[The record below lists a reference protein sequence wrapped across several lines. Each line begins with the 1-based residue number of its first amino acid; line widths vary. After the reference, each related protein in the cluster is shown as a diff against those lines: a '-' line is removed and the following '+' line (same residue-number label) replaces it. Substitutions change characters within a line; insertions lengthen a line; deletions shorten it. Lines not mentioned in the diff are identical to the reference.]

1 MIGAYNIGALRPIN
15 GPEIGAHTN
24 DIVSKS
30 FYPDYRLESDIFWRF
45 VEDANSAAFKTL
57 AADGPTSFFSFP
69 VYSSLS
75 ILGGNLFCTL
85 TDPDDTNFTIR
96 CTFKDVQDKVV

>member
-1 MIGAYNIGALRPIN
+1 MIGYYAIGALRPIN

-24 DIVSKS
+24 DVISKS

-45 VEDANSAAFKTL
+45 VEDANSAAFKIL
-57 AADGPTSFFSFP
+57 AASGATSFFAFP

-75 ILGGNLFCTL
+75 ILGGNLFCVL
-85 TDPDDTNFTIR
+85 TDSDDTTFTLR
-96 CTFKDVQDKVV
+96 CAFEDIQDKTV